1 MTKRKFLNQLPLH
14 LILLP
19 GIVITLIYSYWP
31 MFGIVMAFEDYN
43 PAMGFW
49 KSPWVGLDNF
59 EYIFILPSIY
69 HVIWNTVFIALSKI
83 AMSLVLPII
92 VALLLNEVKK
102 SYLKRTIQTLIYL
115 PHFMSWVI
123 IAGIMVDILSPRT
136 GIVNS
141 LLAFIGIE
149 PIYFLG
155 NEKVFPYVMI
165 VSDVWKEFGFGTIIY
180 LAALTGINPTLYEA
194 ATVDGAS
201 RWRQTLSVTLPGL
214 LPTIVLMAT
223 LSLGNVLNAGFDQI
237 FNLYSPQV
245 YSTGDI
251 IDTMVYRMGLVQLQY
266 SMASAVGVLKSV
278 ISCALIVL
286 SYKLADRFA
295 NYRIF

>member
-1 MTKRKFLNQLPLH
+1 MTKSKFLNQLPLH

-43 PAMGFW
+43 PAMGFL

-59 EYIFILPSIY
+59 AYIFMLPSIF

-83 AMSLVLPII
+83 IMALVLPIV

-102 SYLKRTIQTLIYL
+102 NYLKRTVQTLIYL

-136 GIVNS
+136 GIINS
-141 LLAFIGIE
+141 LLALIGIN

-155 NEKVFPYVMI
+155 NETTFPYVMV
-165 VSDVWKEFGFGTIIY
+165 VSDVWKEFGFATIIY

-201 RWRQTLSVTLPGL
+201 RWRQTLSITLPGL

-278 ISCALIVL
+278 ISCVLIVL

>member
-1 MTKRKFLNQLPLH
+1 MKRKLLNQLPLH

-19 GIVITLIYSYWP
+19 GIAIILIYCYWP
-31 MFGIVMAFEDYN
+31 MFGMIMAFEDYN
-43 PAMGFW
+43 PALGFL

-59 EYIFILPSIY
+59 IYIFALPNIFR
-69 HVIWNTVFIALSKI
+69 VIWNTVFIAVLKI
-83 AMSLVLPII
+83 VAELVVPVV
-92 VALLLNEVKK
+92 VALLLNEVRKAK
-102 SYLKRTIQTLIYL
+102 LKRSIQTLIYL

-123 IAGIMVDILSPRT
+123 VAGIMVDMLSPKS

-141 LLAFIGIE
+141 LVTLMGIK

-155 NEKVFPYVMI
+155 NESVFPYVMVI
-165 VSDVWKEFGFGTIIY
+165 SDVWKEFGFGTIIY
-180 LAALTGINPTLYEA
+180 LAALTGIDPTLYEA

-201 RWRQTLSVTLPGL
+201 RWRQTLSVTLPGI
-214 LPTIVLMAT
+214 LPTIVLMTT
-223 LSLGNVLNAGFDQI
+223 LSLGNILNAGFDQI

-251 IDTMVYRMGLVQLQY
+251 IDTMVYRMGLIQMQF
-266 SMASAVGVLKSV
+266 STATAVGILKSI

-286 SYKLADRFA
+286 SYRLADRYA